1 MMARMRSLSGA
12 VLGAGGGALLA
23 AGLLVPAVTVIR
35 FPDGG
40 PTYAVGHAAT
50 FCATSLGAF
59 ATGISPATARV
70 CAEAAALTTWSGV
83 AVAAG
88 VILLGLAGWRF
99 WVASK
104 QEAAANVTAGPVREG
119 EENAR

>member
-40 PTYAVGHAAT
+40 PTYTAGHAAT
-50 FCATSLGAF
+50 FCASSLGAF
-59 ATGISPATARV
+59 ATGVSPATARA
-70 CAEAAALTTWSGV
+70 CAKAAAIGTWSGV

-88 VILLGLAGWRF
+88 VVLLGLAGWRV
-99 WVASK
+99 WRASQ
-104 QEAAANVTAGPVREG
+104 QEAAASRAAGARE
-119 EENAR
+119 ESAR